1 MAVTRRTS
9 QRLTLVMLVLVSVT
23 LITIDYRGDAKGSI
37 ASVRNAARD
46 VFAPIQGAIGDVLH
60 PVGDF
65 FSGAVNYDS
74 AQQENEQLQRQVGKL
89 QQELE
94 EQGVAEQQLG
104 QLTQQ
109 LHLSFVAN
117 IQTVQAQVIDQSP
130 DNLLDDIEIDKGT
143 ADGVGQGMPVVAGA
157 GLLGTV
163 LTAGSHTAVVQLV
176 TDPSSSVGVR
186 FGKNEL
192 AVVDGQG
199 PNADLSLQF
208 VESTEPVG
216 LHQIVTTSGLAGAA
230 YPADIPVGTVS
241 AVQSVPGQLAKLATV
256 EPFVDFSNLQY
267 VSVML
272 WLPPA

>member
-37 ASVRNAARD
+37 SSVRNTARD

-65 FSGAVNYDS
+65 FSGAVNYGA
-74 AQQENEQLQRQVGKL
+74 AQQDNEELQRQVGEL
-89 QQELE
+89 QREVE
-94 EQGVAEQQLG
+94 EQGVAEQQLS

-109 LHLSFVAN
+109 LHLTFVAN
-117 IQTVQAQVIDQSP
+117 VLTVQAQVIDQSP

-157 GLLGTV
+157 GLLGAV
-163 LTAGSHTAVVQLV
+163 LTAGTHTAVVQLV
-176 TDPSSSVGVR
+176 TDPSSGVGVR

-208 VESTEPVG
+208 VESTEPVA
-216 LHQIVTTSGLAGAA
+216 LNEIVTTSGLAGAA

-256 EPFVDFSNLQY
+256 KPFVDFSNLQY